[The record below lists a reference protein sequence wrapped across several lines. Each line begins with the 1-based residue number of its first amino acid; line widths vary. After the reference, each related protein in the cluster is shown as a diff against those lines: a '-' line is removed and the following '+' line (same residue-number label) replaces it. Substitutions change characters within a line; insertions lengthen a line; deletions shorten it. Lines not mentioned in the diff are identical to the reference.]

1 MEGVESPVTNEQS
14 RRAEARVIVM
24 RSAPRVLEVRTQGY
38 ITRVELLRA
47 LDDAEALLAEHPD
60 IDTMFWN
67 TLQHDGHE
75 PGNTNLGMVFH
86 RRHAARFQRAAI
98 LTHSAPMAALSNV
111 GRALFP
117 DLAISVF
124 AKRDEAVAWL
134 TRGHSQHGGRR
145 TRAA

>member
-1 MEGVESPVTNEQS
+1 ML
-14 RRAEARVIVM
+14 
-24 RSAPRVLEVRTQGY
+24 RSAPRVLEVRTHGY
-38 ITRVELLRA
+38 VSRSDFLRA

-67 TLQHDGHE
+67 TLQHEGHE

-86 RRHAARFQRAAI
+86 RRHSGRFQRAAI

-124 AKRDEAVAWL
+124 SKRDEAVAWL

>member
-1 MEGVESPVTNEQS
+1 M
-14 RRAEARVIVM
+14 IVV
-24 RSAPRVLEVRTQGY
+24 RSAPRVLEVRSQGY

-47 LDDAEALLAEHPD
+47 LDDAEPLLAEHPD
-60 IDTMFWN
+60 IDTMFCN

-98 LTHSAPMAALSNV
+98 LTHSAPMAALSNI

-145 TRAA
+145 TRVKPEAS